1 MQTSEHTYGKSNI
14 QQHSI
19 QNMMFV
25 ELHDKQG
32 SREQAFTLIIILKKM
47 ILFVQATVCK
57 IHLFDGRDV
66 KGLLSRRRA

>member
-1 MQTSEHTYGKSNI
+1 
-14 QQHSI
+14 
-19 QNMMFV
+19 
-25 ELHDKQG
+25 
-32 SREQAFTLIIILKKM
+32 M